1 MLNFNGQLINSD
13 ELQLSSQ
20 NRGFKYGDAIFETL
34 NIQNNKVVF
43 WEDHYF
49 RLMASMRMLRMEIPM
64 EFTLEFLEQEILKT
78 VHTQEHFSNVRVR
91 LTVFRKDGGL
101 YTPKTNE
108 IDYLIMTKSYTK
120 LKHQVKSSRYYIF
133 WGAATVAVM
142 AGQIYVGTGYNSM
155 SQSVEDL
162 TEVITI
168 KIELEE
174 LRDQYEFR
182 NGYKE
187 KMPII
192 Q

>member
-1 MLNFNGQLINSD
+1 
-13 ELQLSSQ
+13 
-20 NRGFKYGDAIFETL
+20 
-34 NIQNNKVVF
+34 
-43 WEDHYF
+43 
-49 RLMASMRMLRMEIPM
+49 
-64 EFTLEFLEQEILKT
+64 
-78 VHTQEHFSNVRVR
+78 
-91 LTVFRKDGGL
+91 
-101 YTPKTNE
+101 
-108 IDYLIMTKSYTK
+108 MTKFTK
-120 LKHQVKSSRYYIF
+120 PKAQMKSNMYYVF
-133 WGAATVAVM
+133 WGACTFAVM
-142 AGQIYVGTGYNSM
+142 AGQIYVGAGYNSM